1 MAVVNPPP
9 PPVRQPAPA
18 PRIQAPAA
26 TRGGSRGVE
35 AYVAARQAGVDREWT
50 RRRDAAIAQT
60 ARRLGIRNGPPYNA
74 TDLFLIMEDAGTR
87 EQFAESNRWRTSE
100 MRRLTREG
108 SEHGGGP
115 G

>member
-1 MAVVNPPP
+1 
-9 PPVRQPAPA
+9 
-18 PRIQAPAA
+18 
-26 TRGGSRGVE
+26 VE